1 MINNIY
7 LYKILE
13 LEKDASDE
21 EIKKNFKRLA
31 LKYHPDKNNNDSKYN
46 IKFNEIRI
54 AYEILSNKDKK
65 EKYDNMINKKKKYF
79 TKMISEIIKNITN
92 ENLLNKIINKIKI
105 PANNDNIENF
115 TKKII
120 KKLLNNIDSEI
131 EINKLNEIFI
141 CSSIN
146 DSSNNV
152 NSNTQYNTSE
162 LNTLNIIAKVKTNL
176 EDVYYNKKKEIIVN
190 KKIYKN
196 NNIKIETNKYY
207 IPLYDNEILI
217 KNAGDKIINN
227 NEIIIGDVILKIIY
241 KNDNNIIKEDYDLIY
256 NDVILHN
263 DTNNKKFNKTIT
275 IFNKTFN
282 INYNDFT
289 HTDKNKIIIKIN
301 NNGFPKNN
309 LNDRGNLII
318 KLNIHQ

>member
-1 MINNIY
+1 MNNIY

-13 LEKDASDE
+13 LDKDASDE

-54 AYEILSNKDKK
+54 AYEILANKDKK

-256 NDVILHN
+256 NDVITHN
-263 DTNNKKFNKTIT
+263 DTNNKKFNKTIA

-318 KLNIHQ
+318 KLYIHQ